1 MKCCVL
7 LAALAVCAGSA
18 SATVRINE
26 VFINPPGTDNGF
38 EFLELKG
45 AANESLNNLWLIC
58 IEGDSSG
65 TQAGTVDQAISLTG
79 FSCGTNGLFLQR
91 DAATVLS
98 PAPDAGTTVRI
109 ADFNPDFENGSTSY
123 LLVSGFTGAVGNDL
137 DTNNDGVIDVA
148 LPWTSVLSSVAL
160 LENDGPTTNFGYA
173 AQFGGVNFGP
183 QAGFNADAFVY
194 GTDGLYYG
202 MDMSLTTTNP
212 GPYAFDTTRMA
223 DQTGALVTVAGNLTP
238 GSENVIPTP
247 GALALLSIGSLLT
260 FRRRR

>member
-1 MKCCVL
+1 MNRFL
-7 LAALAVCAGSA
+7 ILAALAATAGSA

-38 EFLELKG
+38 EFFELKG
-45 AANESLNNLWLIC
+45 AANESLSNLWLIC

-79 FSCGTNGLFLQR
+79 FSCGSNGLFLQR
-91 DAATVLS
+91 DAAGVLS
-98 PAPDAGTTVRI
+98 PAPDAATTIRVLDI
-109 ADFNPDFENGSTSY
+109 NPDFENGSNTY
-123 LLVSGFTGAVGNDL
+123 MLVSGFTGAVGNDL
-137 DTNNDGVIDVA
+137 DSDNNGTLDGA
-148 LPWTSVLSSVAL
+148 MPWGSVLSSIAL

-202 MDMSLTTTNP
+202 MDVLGTNP
-212 GPYAFDTTRMA
+212 GPYTFDTPRMA
-223 DQTGALVTVAGNLTP
+223 DQTGALVAVDGNLTP

-247 GALALLSIGSLLT
+247 GSLALLSVGSMVAL
-260 FRRRR
+260 RRHR